1 MGSLMSTFN
10 DVMVAVALNRFALGS
25 ETVTYTSPRDSI
37 SESISAVVVDSA
49 GERLH
54 DAQVWIRNDATL
66 GVVSPRRGATITT
79 AGGDVYRVVGFDSEH
94 GIHRLDC
101 KRPEAGA

>member
-1 MGSLMSTFN
+1 MGAVMSTFN

-25 ETVTYTSPRDSI
+25 ETVTYSSPRDSI

-49 GERLH
+49 GGRIH
-54 DAQVWIRNDATL
+54 DYQVWIRNDATL
-66 GVVSPRRGATITT
+66 GVVTPRRGATITT
-79 AGGDVYRVVGFDSEH
+79 GGGDVLRIVGFDSEH

-101 KRPEAGA
+101 KRAELGA